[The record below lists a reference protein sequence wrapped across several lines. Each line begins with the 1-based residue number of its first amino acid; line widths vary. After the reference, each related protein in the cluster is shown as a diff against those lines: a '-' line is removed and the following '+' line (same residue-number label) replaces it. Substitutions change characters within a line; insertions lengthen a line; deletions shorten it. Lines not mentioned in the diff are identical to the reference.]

1 MDLKKKMLLL
11 IVVPILVVGTILV
24 LIVQIYS
31 RYLLLDVS
39 EQFMISSAQGYS
51 NEINELLNADIV
63 GLNIIADEI
72 ENISISTNN
81 EDDVFNNKSSYE
93 KVLFKNMDVISTKNS
108 NFNNLYMAFSNG
120 DYYIANSANKISK
133 DCTDKQ
139 WYIKALNSDV
149 PVVTGPYQEDES
161 VQKITI
167 SKSVARDN
175 GVLGVLAF
183 DVNINKL
190 DTFREHMK
198 IYDTGMGYILSS
210 DGKVIS
216 HVDYKLNDNVDEWI
230 KSDILMPDQ
239 SFFQI
244 KEDGNI
250 NLYAKYTVPNTGW
263 YIVITASK
271 SEVMKKVTTFNII
284 TTCISVVGIFG
295 LIILVYSVAM
305 KIATPIIKLTKD
317 VNKVA
322 NFDLSVTLDKDII
335 NRSDEIGL
343 LASSMNKMISNLKMI
358 VTNIFEYSNKTA
370 TTAKTLNDSS
380 MNTSY
385 LAKEVSS
392 GVTNISEGANTQLFD
407 AQRMEQDAHNA
418 SQLLASMVDKLQ
430 ELSQA
435 IYLIDNKQEEG
446 KKLMNTLVDVIYK
459 NENETSTIAQII
471 GDTNDSANR
480 IAKASEM
487 IQSISDQTNLLALNA
502 AIEAARA
509 GEHGKG
515 FAVVAEE
522 IRKLAEDSAG
532 FTDEIRYV
540 IEELKKKTVD
550 AVKTMETVASNMD
563 YQSKVAKETED
574 KFNDIS
580 SSVQLS
586 KEVFEM
592 ANISAKEV
600 NEKNS
605 TLGELI
611 QNLSDIVRENANS
624 TEIVVSNVENQ
635 LAAIQEI
642 SNVGEGMVE
651 IANQLKSE
659 VEEFII

>member
-81 EDDVFNNKSSYE
+81 QDDVFNNKSSYE

-358 VTNIFEYSNKTA
+358 VTN
-370 TTAKTLNDSS
+370 
-380 MNTSY
+380 
-385 LAKEVSS
+385 
-392 GVTNISEGANTQLFD
+392 
-407 AQRMEQDAHNA
+407 
-418 SQLLASMVDKLQ
+418 
-430 ELSQA
+430 
-435 IYLIDNKQEEG
+435 
-446 KKLMNTLVDVIYK
+446 
-459 NENETSTIAQII
+459 
-471 GDTNDSANR
+471 
-480 IAKASEM
+480 
-487 IQSISDQTNLLALNA
+487 
-502 AIEAARA
+502 
-509 GEHGKG
+509 
-515 FAVVAEE
+515 
-522 IRKLAEDSAG
+522 
-532 FTDEIRYV
+532 
-540 IEELKKKTVD
+540 
-550 AVKTMETVASNMD
+550 
-563 YQSKVAKETED
+563 
-574 KFNDIS
+574 
-580 SSVQLS
+580 
-586 KEVFEM
+586 
-592 ANISAKEV
+592 
-600 NEKNS
+600 
-605 TLGELI
+605 
-611 QNLSDIVRENANS
+611 
-624 TEIVVSNVENQ
+624 
-635 LAAIQEI
+635 
-642 SNVGEGMVE
+642 
-651 IANQLKSE
+651 
-659 VEEFII
+659 